1 MYPCGQSAA
10 SKAKPVRNNVLWKG
24 STIPFCP
31 RGKPAVFHSDTHGWT
46 EVRGMDASKSACAS
60 DLVVDTSAMTAH
72 ERSVMLE
79 GKATAGSMRVLM
91 THNAV
96 H

>member
-1 MYPCGQSAA
+1 
-10 SKAKPVRNNVLWKG
+10 
-24 STIPFCP
+24 
-31 RGKPAVFHSDTHGWT
+31 
-46 EVRGMDASKSACAS
+46 MDASKSARAS

>member
-1 MYPCGQSAA
+1 
-10 SKAKPVRNNVLWKG
+10 
-24 STIPFCP
+24 
-31 RGKPAVFHSDTHGWT
+31 
-46 EVRGMDASKSACAS
+46 MDASKSEWVS
-60 DLVVDTSAMTAH
+60 DLVVNTAAVTAH

-79 GKATAGSMRVLM
+79 GKDAAGSVGVLM